1 MDRAQVWEVVHRRA
15 VELLDLDPA
24 AVSPG
29 VAFGALGV
37 DSLSLVEYTL
47 RLEDAFDVELPE
59 EEVLAESTFAGLLDV
74 VLAKLE
80 VGVVST
86 ASRAP

>member
-1 MDRAQVWEVVHRRA
+1 MWEVVHRRA

-24 AVSPG
+24 AVSEQ
-29 VAFGALGV
+29 VSFDSLGV

-59 EEVLAESTFAGLLDV
+59 EEVLAESTFAGLVDV
-74 VLAKLE
+74 VLAKLD
-80 VGVVST
+80 V
-86 ASRAP
+86 

>member
-1 MDRAQVWEVVHRRA
+1 MWEVVHRRA

-24 AVSPG
+24 AVTQD
-29 VAFGALGV
+29 VAFDSLGV

-59 EEVLAESTFAGLLDV
+59 EEVLEQRTFAGLVDV
-74 VLAKLE
+74 VLSKLH
-80 VGVVST
+80 V
-86 ASRAP
+86 

>member
-1 MDRAQVWEVVHRRA
+1 MWQVVHRRA

-24 AVSPG
+24 AVAEQ
-29 VAFGALGV
+29 VAFDSLGV

-59 EEVLAESTFAGLLDV
+59 EEVLAVSTFAGLVDV
-74 VLAKLE
+74 VLAKLD
-80 VGVVST
+80 VPPPGQDGVST
-86 ASRAP
+86 APRAT

>member
-1 MDRAQVWEVVHRRA
+1 MWEVVRRRA

-24 AVSPG
+24 AVTQEVTFDS
-29 VAFGALGV
+29 LGV

-59 EEVLAESTFAGLLDV
+59 EEVLAESTFAGLVDV
-74 VLAKLE
+74 VLAKLD
-80 VGVVST
+80 V
-86 ASRAP
+86 

>member
-1 MDRAQVWEVVHRRA
+1 MERAHVWQVVHQRA

-24 AVSPG
+24 AVAEEVTFDS
-29 VAFGALGV
+29 LGV

-59 EEVLAESTFAGLLDV
+59 EEVLAETTFAGLVDV
-74 VLAKLE
+74 VLGQLD
-80 VGVVST
+80 VS
-86 ASRAP
+86 PLDQ